1 MKSLLKAF
9 LVGSILVS
17 GTGAQNP
24 QTPALRPGVSVQMA
38 VAANAVE
45 MRAADDPDSTVVA
58 ITADGKV
65 YVGVK
70 PAEPAALSNLS
81 GETVY
86 VKIDAR
92 APYQTVLAAL
102 DALRGKSVVLL
113 TASPGNAASQGFVW
127 PYGLKLV
134 LSR

>member
-1 MKSLLKAF
+1 
-9 LVGSILVS
+9 
-17 GTGAQNP
+17 
-24 QTPALRPGVSVQMA
+24 MA
-38 VAANAVE
+38 VAAHAVG
-45 MRAADDPDSTVVA
+45 MRTADNPDSTIVA

-86 VKIDAR
+86 VKVDAR
-92 APYQTVLAAL
+92 VPYQTVLAVL
-102 DALRGKSVVLL
+102 EALRGKSVVLL
-113 TASPGNAASQGFVW
+113 TASPGNAASQGLVS